1 MNTWW
6 KRLAII
12 SMFAAGA
19 AFAQT
24 GGSTSGGTS
33 GTTGSTPPSTSG
45 SGSGSS
51 MGTGSSGGTSSGSMG
66 SDTGYGGGGDAGTKS
81 KDTRELGQRRIRL
94 ELDRLV
100 RHERDRQ
107 VVLRRSSRGCGRAR
121 S

>member
-33 GTTGSTPPSTSG
+33 GTTGSTPGTSG
-45 SGSGSS
+45 SSGSS
-51 MGTGSSGGTSSGSMG
+51 MGTL
-66 SDTGYGGGGDAGTKS
+66 D
-81 KDTRELGQRRIRL
+81 QRNGRL
-94 ELDRLV
+94 DGL
-100 RHERDRQ
+100 
-107 VVLRRSSRGCGRAR
+107 
-121 S
+121 